1 MAKVIIIS
9 DSTCDLNNLVK
20 ERNVEL
26 LPLKVCFNEKMYKD
40 VVEITT
46 PEMFTKIEETNVM
59 PKTAAATIDE
69 FVTLFTEKVGKEGND
84 VIFTGIGGA
93 LSSTLQNAI
102 IAKNELDEEVAKHV
116 YILDSANLSTGI
128 GLTVLKMCDL
138 RDKGL
143 SAQEIVE
150 QAEKIVPCVRA
161 QFAVK
166 TLDYLHKGGRCSG
179 TTKIIGTLLRI
190 RPILR
195 VFQGK
200 INVADK
206 IFGIRFEKALDF
218 QIQDV
223 LNNLKHIDP
232 EYLFVT
238 HSETDEDAKYVLD
251 NLPVEIKKHFKNIYV
266 TKAGCVISA
275 HCGKGTLG
283 LLYIK
288 DQPLVDDK

>member
-1 MAKVIIIS
+1 MSKVIIIS
-9 DSTCDLNNLVK
+9 DSTCDLNNLIK
-20 ERNVEL
+20 ERNIEV
-26 LPLKVCFNEKMYKD
+26 LPLKVCFNENMYKD
-40 VVEITT
+40 QAELTT
-46 PEMFTKIEETNVM
+46 AEMFKKISETNIM

-69 FVTLFTEKVGKEGND
+69 FVELFTKYVGEERND
-84 VIFTGIGGA
+84 VIFAGIGGA
-93 LSSTLQNAI
+93 LSSSLQNAL
-102 IAKNELDEEVAKHV
+102 IAKNELDEEIASHV
-116 YILDSANLSTGI
+116 YILDSGNLSTGI
-128 GLTVLKMCDL
+128 GLTLLKMADL
-138 RDKGL
+138 RDQGL
-143 SAQEIVE
+143 SAKEIY
-150 QAEKIVPCVRA
+150 EKAMEIVPCVRA

-179 TTKIIGTLLRI
+179 TAKIFGTLLRI

-200 INVADK
+200 IAVSEK

-223 LNNLKHIDP
+223 VNNLAHIDP
-232 EYLFVT
+232 EYLFIT
-238 HSETDEDAKYVLD
+238 HAEADTEAQYVLEH
-251 NLPVEIKKHFKNIYV
+251 LPEAVKKHFKNIYV

-275 HCGKGTLG
+275 HCGQGTLG

>member
-1 MAKVIIIS
+1 MSKIIIIS
-9 DSTCDLNNLVK
+9 DSTCDLNNLAK
-20 ERNVEL
+20 ERNVEI
-26 LPLKVCFNEKMYKD
+26 LPLKVCFNEEMYKD
-40 VVEITT
+40 VLEITT
-46 PEMFTKIEETNVM
+46 PEMFKKVEETNIM

-69 FVTLFTEKVGKEGND
+69 FVNLFNEKVGKEGND
-84 VIFTGIGGA
+84 VIFTGIGGC

-102 IAKNELDEEVAKHV
+102 IAKNELDDEVAKHV
-116 YILDSANLSTGI
+116 YVLDSGNLSTGI

-138 RDKGL
+138 RDQGL
-143 SAQEIVE
+143 SAAEIVAE
-150 QAEKIVPCVRA
+150 AEKIVPCVRA

-166 TLDYLHKGGRCSG
+166 NLEYLHKGGRCSG

-200 INVADK
+200 INVAEK
-206 IFGIRFEKALDF
+206 VFGIRFEKALDF

-223 LNNLKHIDP
+223 VNNLKHIDP
-232 EYLFVT
+232 SYLFIT
-238 HSETDEDAKYVLD
+238 HSETDEDAKYVLEH
-251 NLPVEIKKHFKNIYV
+251 LPAEVKKHFKNIYV
-266 TKAGCVISA
+266 TKSGCVISA

>member
-9 DSTCDLNNLVK
+9 DSTCDLNNLIK
-20 ERNVEL
+20 ERDVVV
-26 LPLKVCFNEKMYKD
+26 LPLKVCFGENMYKD
-40 VVEITT
+40 QVELSTI
-46 PEMFTKIEETNVM
+46 EMFKKVEETNTL

-69 FVTLFTEKVGKEGND
+69 FVELFTKYVGKEGND

-93 LSSTLQNAI
+93 LSSTLQNAV
-102 IAKNELDEEVAKHV
+102 IAKNELDDEIASHV
-116 YILDSANLSTGI
+116 YILDSGNLSTGI

-138 RDKGL
+138 RDKGY
-143 SAQEIVE
+143 SASQIVE
-150 QAEKIVPCVRA
+150 AAEKIVPCVRA

-166 TLDYLHKGGRCSG
+166 NLEFLHKGGRCSG
-179 TTKIIGTLLRI
+179 TAKVFGTLLRI

-200 INVADK
+200 IALSEK

-223 LNNLKHIDP
+223 VKNLSHIDP
-232 EYLFVT
+232 EYLFIT
-238 HSETDEDAKYVLD
+238 HSEADEEAKYVLD
-251 NLPVEIKKHFKNIYV
+251 NLPNEVKNHFKNIYV

>member
-9 DSTCDLNNLVK
+9 DSTCDLNNLAK
-20 ERNVEL
+20 ERDVEL
-26 LPLKVCFNEKMYKD
+26 LPLKVCFNEEMYKD

-46 PEMFTKIEETNVM
+46 PEMFKKVSETNVM

-69 FVTLFTEKVGKEGND
+69 FVNLFNEKVGKEGND

-102 IAKNELDEEVAKHV
+102 IAKNELDDEVASHV
-116 YILDSANLSTGI
+116 YVLDSGNLSTGI

-138 RDKGL
+138 RDQGL
-143 SAQEIVE
+143 SAKEIVE
-150 QAEKIVPCVRA
+150 EAEKIVPCVRA

-179 TTKIIGTLLRI
+179 TTKLFGTLLRI

-200 INVADK
+200 INVAEK

-223 LNNLKHIDP
+223 VNNLKHIDP

-238 HSETDEDAKYVLD
+238 HSESDEDAQYVL
-251 NLPVEIKKHFKNIYV
+251 NALPAEVKKHFKNIYV
-266 TKAGCVISA
+266 TKAGCVVSA
-275 HCGKGTLG
+275 HCGQGTLG

>member
-1 MAKVIIIS
+1 MAKIIIIS
-9 DSTCDLNNLVK
+9 DSTCDLNNLAK
-20 ERNVEL
+20 ERNVEI
-26 LPLKVCFNEKMYKD
+26 LPLKVCFNEEMYKD

-46 PEMFTKIEETNVM
+46 PEMFKKVEETNVM

-69 FVTLFTEKVGKEGND
+69 FVTLFTEKVGEERND

-102 IAKNELDEEVAKHV
+102 IAKNELDEDVAKHV

-128 GLTVLKMCDL
+128 GLTILKMCDL

-143 SAQEIVE
+143 TAAEIVAE
-150 QAEKIVPCVRA
+150 AEKIVPCVRA

-166 TLDYLHKGGRCSG
+166 NLEYLHKGGGCSG

-200 INVADK
+200 INVAEK
-206 IFGIRFEKALDF
+206 VFGIRFEKALDF

-232 EYLFVT
+232 EYLFIT
-238 HSETDEDAKYVLD
+238 HSETDADAQYILN
-251 NLPVEIKKHFKNIYV
+251 NLPAEIKKHFKNIYV

-275 HCGKGTLG
+275 HCGQGTLG

>member
-9 DSTCDLNNLVK
+9 DSTCDLNNLIK
-20 ERNVEL
+20 ERGVEI
-26 LPLKVCFNEKMYKD
+26 LPLKVCFGEKMYKD
-40 VVEITT
+40 QVELSTA
-46 PEMFTKIEETNVM
+46 EMFKKVEETNTL

-69 FVTLFTEKVGKEGND
+69 FVELFTKFVGKEGND

-93 LSSTLQNAI
+93 LSSTLQNAV
-102 IAKNELDEEVAKHV
+102 IAKNELDDEIANHV
-116 YILDSANLSTGI
+116 YILDSGNLSTGI

-138 RDKGL
+138 RDKGY
-143 SAQEIVE
+143 SAAQIVE
-150 QAEKIVPCVRA
+150 EAEKIVPCVRA

-166 TLDYLHKGGRCSG
+166 NLEFLHKGGRCSG
-179 TTKIIGTLLRI
+179 TAKVFGTLLRI

-200 INVADK
+200 IALSEK

-223 LNNLKHIDP
+223 VNNLSHIDP

-238 HSETDEDAKYVLD
+238 HSEADAEAQYVLD
-251 NLPVEIKKHFKNIYV
+251 NLPSEVKNHFKNIYV

>member
-9 DSTCDLNNLVK
+9 DSTCDLNNLAK
-20 ERNVEL
+20 ERNVEI
-26 LPLKVCFNEKMYKD
+26 LPLKVCFNEEMYKD

-46 PEMFTKIEETNVM
+46 PEMFKKVEETNVM

-69 FVTLFTEKVGKEGND
+69 FVNLFNEKVGKEGND
-84 VIFTGIGGA
+84 VIFTGIGGS

-102 IAKNELDEEVAKHV
+102 IAKNELDDEVASHV
-116 YILDSANLSTGI
+116 YVIDSGNLSTGI

-143 SAQEIVE
+143 SAKEIIE
-150 QAEKIVPCVRA
+150 EAEKIVPCVRA

-179 TTKIIGTLLRI
+179 TTKIFGTLLRI

-200 INVADK
+200 INVAEK

-223 LNNLKHIDP
+223 VNNLKHIDP
-232 EYLFVT
+232 EYLFIT
-238 HSETDEDAKYVLD
+238 HSESDADAQYVL
-251 NLPVEIKKHFKNIYV
+251 NALPEEVKKHFKNIYV
-266 TKAGCVISA
+266 TKAGCVVSA
-275 HCGKGTLG
+275 HCGQGTLG

>member
-1 MAKVIIIS
+1 MAKIIIIS
-9 DSTCDLNNLVK
+9 DSTCDLNNLAK
-20 ERNVEL
+20 ERNVEM
-26 LPLKVCFNEKMYKD
+26 LPLKVCFNEEMYKD

-46 PEMFTKIEETNVM
+46 PEMFKKVEETNVV
-59 PKTAAATIDE
+59 PNTAAATIDE
-69 FVTLFTEKVGKEGND
+69 YVTLFTEKVGDERND

-143 SAQEIVE
+143 TAAEIVAE
-150 QAEKIVPCVRA
+150 AEKIVPCVRA

-166 TLDYLHKGGRCSG
+166 NLEYLHKGGRCSG

-200 INVADK
+200 INVAEK
-206 IFGIRFEKALDF
+206 VFGIRFEKALDF

-232 EYLFVT
+232 EYLFIT
-238 HSETDEDAKYVLD
+238 HSETDADAQYILN
-251 NLPVEIKKHFKNIYV
+251 NLPAEIKKHFKNIYV

-275 HCGKGTLG
+275 HCGQGTLG